1 MASFGV
7 VVFNDLRQVLLRR
20 SSGGYG
26 GVEWSF
32 AKGQPDAGESPTQ
45 TAEREAL
52 EELGYKV
59 RLIRPLGMF
68 PSANGYENHYFLA
81 KAIAGPLGHDYETA
95 EVRWVSIPEA
105 RRLLKLSGEKYNNWA
120 TVKRDLD
127 VLESAVMLSKNGTRL
142 NGLGVVEYTDQSVNP
157 LAHFI
162 SGPQGGNEGGWFK
175 GSDGVLRYIKFPR
188 NPQQS
193 IVECLSNHL
202 YRDLGVYVPQCYI
215 FETDADGESTIAYA
229 SIAIPG
235 YKDYPY
241 RPSKQQAED
250 FMQGFAVD
258 VLTANWDGAGRNC
271 GLDGSGRVV
280 RVDQGGSL
288 VYRAMGELKREAQ
301 QLNVSEHQTFF
312 TSNLFMPTLMA
323 AGVYNWD
330 ETARF
335 VNPMIDKIVEL
346 RDRFGGWDNYVEKNA
361 PMLDPYLQDMVARML
376 QARTN
381 WLVANR
387 PRG

>member
-1 MASFGV
+1 M
-7 VVFNDLRQVLLRR
+7 
-20 SSGGYG
+20 
-26 GVEWSF
+26 
-32 AKGQPDAGESPTQ
+32 
-45 TAEREAL
+45 
-52 EELGYKV
+52 
-59 RLIRPLGMF
+59 
-68 PSANGYENHYFLA
+68 H
-81 KAIAGPLGHDYETA
+81 
-95 EVRWVSIPEA
+95 
-105 RRLLKLSGEKYNNWA
+105 
-120 TVKRDLD
+120 
-127 VLESAVMLSKNGTRL
+127 
-142 NGLGVVEYTDQSVNP
+142 
-157 LAHFI
+157 
-162 SGPQGGNEGGWFK
+162 
-175 GSDGVLRYIKFPR
+175 
-188 NPQQS
+188 
-193 IVECLSNHL
+193 
-202 YRDLGVYVPQCYI
+202 
-215 FETDADGESTIAYA
+215 
-229 SIAIPG
+229 
-235 YKDYPY
+235 
-241 RPSKQQAED
+241 
-250 FMQGFAVD
+250 GFAVD

-361 PMLDPYLQDMVARML
+361 PMLDPHLQDMVARML